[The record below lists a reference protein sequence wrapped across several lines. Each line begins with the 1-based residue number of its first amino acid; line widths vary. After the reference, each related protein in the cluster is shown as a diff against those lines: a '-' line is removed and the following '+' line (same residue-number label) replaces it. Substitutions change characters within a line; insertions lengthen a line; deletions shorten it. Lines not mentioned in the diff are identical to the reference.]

1 MSRLELAQTR
11 FAAALAAL
19 ENTSGGVG
27 ETLDQGARQVE
38 RVAALEAERDQLLA
52 RITELEEEIAALSG
66 LTEEI
71 EGRLD
76 GAMGEIRAALA
87 R

>member
-1 MSRLELAQTR
+1 MSRLELAKSR
-11 FAAALAAL
+11 FAAALNAL
-19 ENTSGGVG
+19 EQAAGSVG
-27 ETLDQGARQVE
+27 ESLDQGARQSE
-38 RVAALEAERDQLLA
+38 KIAALEAERERLLS
-52 RITELEEEIAALSG
+52 RIGELEEEIAHLAS
-66 LTEEI
+66 LTEEV